1 MRIADRSLENVDRI
15 NNEQAELVEQT
26 EGERFGNDQ
35 FRTRQGSLDRAP
47 GQYAAAKDDAAQHS
61 GGLLEMMR
69 RVLMGDL
76 TALQTAPLQPA
87 QQRAME
93 MLQAAVV
100 GRDPVAHVKVFAE
113 DRRMMLEQSIAAL
126 QPLLGM
132 GGMHLHDEVNES
144 QSMFAKVLFDI
155 NELREKLERLEST
168 QDEAEVFADAKKLP
182 QDDADETD
190 ESDDDS
196 SSEPSSLD
204 EDDETD
210 VGESID
216 DAVAIQATKPPKES
230 A

>member
-47 GQYAAAKDDAAQHS
+47 GQYEAAKGDTTQHS

-93 MLQAAVV
+93 MLQAAVI

-168 QDEAEVFADAKKLP
+168 QDEAQVFVDVKKLP
-182 QDDADETD
+182 QDDADESD
-190 ESDDDS
+190 ETDDDS
-196 SSEPSSLD
+196 NSEPASLD

-210 VGESID
+210 VGESIAH
-216 DAVAIQATKPPKES
+216 AVAIQATKPPKES